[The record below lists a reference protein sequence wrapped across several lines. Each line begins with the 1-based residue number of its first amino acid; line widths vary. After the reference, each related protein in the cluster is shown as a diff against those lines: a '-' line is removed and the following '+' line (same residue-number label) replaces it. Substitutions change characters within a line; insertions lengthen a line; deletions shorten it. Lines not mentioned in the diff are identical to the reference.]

1 MGMQQSQRALSE
13 VRGLS
18 VPHDFQADLDSI
30 AEIGVIPKIL
40 DVISRSTGMGFVAV
54 ARVTE
59 TRWIT
64 CAVKDDISFG
74 LVPGSELEVK
84 STICDEIRDSRQGV
98 VIDHVAEH
106 PHFRTHHTPLQYGFE
121 SYISMPIT
129 LPDGEFFGTLCA
141 IDPRPAKLDTPET
154 VGMFQLYCDLIA
166 VHLRDVRES
175 AKNKAMLV
183 SERDAAG
190 LREQFMAVLGHDL
203 RNPLASITAGAQILE
218 REPLSDKAKTVVGL
232 MLKSSRRMRDLV
244 ENVLDFARGRLGG
257 GMEVDH
263 SNDAPIGPVLEQVI
277 SELQIIHPEREIRTT
292 LDISEEMPFDQRRFG
307 QLVSNL
313 LGNAIAHGAPDL
325 PITVEASTSARGF
338 HLHIA
343 NGGEPIPAEIL
354 PTIFEPFVRA
364 SNKAGGAGLGLGLY
378 IASTIAKAE
387 GGTLTVSSTP
397 EETRFTFER
406 PRL

>member
-1 MGMQQSQRALSE
+1 M
-13 VRGLS
+13 LS
-18 VPHDFQADLDSI
+18 VPHDFQADLDSV

-64 CAVKDDISFG
+64 CAVKDDINFG

-84 STICDEIRDSRQGV
+84 STICDEIRDSREGV

-106 PHFRTHHTPLQYGFE
+106 PHFKTHHTPLQYGFE

-129 LPDGEFFGTLCA
+129 MPDGEFFGTLCA

-154 VGMFQLYCDLIA
+154 IGMFQLYCDLIA
-166 VHLRDVRES
+166 MHLQDVRENV
-175 AKNKAMLV
+175 ANKKLLMD
-183 SERDAAG
+183 ERGTAE

-203 RNPLASITAGAQILE
+203 RNPLASITAGAQMLE
-218 REPLSDKAKTVVGL
+218 REPLTEKSKTIVGL

-257 GMEVDH
+257 GIQVDH

-277 SELQIIHPEREIRTT
+277 AELRTIHPDRDIRTA
-292 LDISEEMPFDQRRFG
+292 LNIVERVPLDQRRLG
-307 QLVSNL
+307 QLLSNL
-313 LGNAIAHGAPDL
+313 LGNAIAHGAADH
-325 PITVEASTSARGF
+325 PIVVSAATSGGGGF
-338 HLHIA
+338 RLYVT

-354 PTIFEPFVRA
+354 PTIFEPFVR
-364 SNKAGGAGLGLGLY
+364 SNKKSGGEGLGLGLY
-378 IASTIAKAE
+378 IANAIAKAE
-387 GGTLTVSSTP
+387 GGMLTVSSTP
-397 EETRFTFER
+397 DETRFTFER
-406 PRL
+406 PAP